1 MTLPTFKRIKI
12 EAYKPGKSFTKKKG
26 NSIKLSAN
34 ESALGCSQKV
44 KKVLRNKNINISKYP
59 DGKAEE
65 LRKLI
70 SKKFK
75 CDFNKII
82 CGSGSDEVI
91 QMLCQLFLKPG
102 DEAIVPEH
110 SFLMYRIYSAIVGAR
125 VVFSKEKKFT
135 VSVDEVIKK
144 VSKKTKIVFIANP
157 NNPTGTY
164 LEKKEIINLRKK
176 LNEKILL
183 VLDDAYD
190 EYIKDKKYSSGL
202 KIFKNKKNVFILR
215 TFSKI
220 YGLASLRVGWGY
232 GDRKII
238 DALNMI
244 KPPFNVNK
252 IAQLCAIESLKDN
265 KFIRKSVK
273 HNLFWSKKIKS
284 ELKKFEIF
292 CNKVSTNFLLLN
304 FKKCKLSAST
314 VEKKLLKKGIILRET
329 KTYGINNCLRLT
341 IGNNL
346 ENSFFLKS
354 INRIF
359 KNV

>member
-1 MTLPTFKRIKI
+1 MTSLNFRKINI
-12 EAYKPGKSFTKKKG
+12 EAYKPGRSILKKKK
-26 NSIKLSAN
+26 NVIKLSAN
-34 ESALGCSQKV
+34 ESALGMSS
-44 KKVLRNKNINISKYP
+44 KVLKILQSKNYKISKYP
-59 DGKAEE
+59 DSKAID

-70 SKKFK
+70 SSKFK

-91 QMLCQLFLKPG
+91 QMLCQLFLKSG
-102 DEAIVPEH
+102 DEVIVPQY
-110 SFLMYRIYSAIVGAR
+110 SFLMYRIYASIVGAK
-125 VVFSKEKKFT
+125 VVFSKEKNFR
-135 VSVDEVIKK
+135 VSVENIIKK
-144 VSKKTKIVFIANP
+144 VNKKTKIVFIANP

-164 LEKKEIINLRKK
+164 LEKKELINLRKK
-176 LNEKILL
+176 LNNKILL
-183 VLDDAYD
+183 VVDDAYD
-190 EYIKDKKYSSGL
+190 EYMKDKNYSSGL
-202 KIFKNKKNVFILR
+202 NIFKNKKNVFILR

-265 KFIRKSVK
+265 KFITKSVK
-273 HNLFWSKKIKS
+273 HNLFWSKKIKNS
-284 ELKKFEIF
+284 LEQFNIF
-292 CNKVSTNFLLLN
+292 CNKVSANFLLLN
-304 FKKCKLSAST
+304 FDKCKLNANN
-314 VEKKLLKKGIILRET
+314 VEKKLLKKGLILRDT
-329 KTYGINNCLRLT
+329 KTYGIKNCLRLT

-346 ENSFFLKS
+346 ENKLFLKS